1 MKRLLFTVGPQRG
14 AASSAGL
21 VPSGTMPSSRQANAG
36 PARASTAAVAIDTA
50 NPLSPTYQVGVGT
63 ATTSGTP
70 GGWGG
75 GHGYPG
81 TNVMEICQAL
91 GVGLAVGLV
100 AAALTFFL
108 LAG

>member
-1 MKRLLFTVGPQRG
+1 MKRVLFTVGPQRG

-36 PARASTAAVAIDTA
+36 PASTAAVAIDTA

-63 ATTSGTP
+63 ATSGTP
-70 GGWGG
+70 GGWGR
-75 GHGYPG
+75 GHGYRG

>member
-1 MKRLLFTVGPQRG
+1 MKRVLFTVGPQRG
-14 AASSAGL
+14 AAPSGGL
-21 VPSGTMPSSRQANAG
+21 VPSDTLPSSRQANAG
-36 PARASTAAVAIDTA
+36 PASTAAVAIDTA
-50 NPLSPTYQVGVGT
+50 NPLSSTYQVEVS
-63 ATTSGTP
+63 TTTGGIP
-70 GGWGG
+70 GGWGR

-81 TNVMEICQAL
+81 TNVVEICQAL